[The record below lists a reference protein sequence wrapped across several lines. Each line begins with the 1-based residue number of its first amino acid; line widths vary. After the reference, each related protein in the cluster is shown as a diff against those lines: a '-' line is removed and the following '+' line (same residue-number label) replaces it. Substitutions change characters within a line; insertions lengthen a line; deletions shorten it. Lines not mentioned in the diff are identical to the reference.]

1 MLQNKVTRYLLFVL
15 VFVMVLNVGLLV
27 GSKVVNNK
35 TAQVASVASSQ
46 KDDGSGER
54 GEGEEPRLCR
64 AFSDKAKN
72 YTKYNEFG
80 LGTELQPYEIWT
92 PKQFVDITNAGFD
105 PYYYLQ
111 CSNISFSTT
120 PQFTIPV
127 FVGHYNGNYYT
138 LQEYKY
144 IGDSAAFVGIFEK
157 VQDGATIDHVRI
169 ARSNLQL
176 NGQNGAIAV
185 LAGELT
191 DSKINDIKL
200 YSSNVSAAYTSAA
213 ALVVQSYK
221 SEATNIEINGTTVR
235 AKYNA
240 SGMFNFVINSKVK
253 NAKVVGGTV
262 LAVSGHG
269 AGIANIFD
277 SNQFLPVSGVFENIS
292 YKGTSVAGTQV
303 AGVVNSLDNATLSYA
318 EVEAPLSS
326 VADTNN
332 NSTIGGVVGQG
343 FNASVEKSHF
353 NGTIDRK
360 AFVNNVC
367 GTTNYAGG
375 VAGLLHNSSIYW
387 SYAIGQIKVT
397 DNCGGTGGVVGV
409 GMDSTVQNSYADI
422 GFSISGS
429 NGPLGGLAG
438 TILNSNNSLSSYY
451 KNRTTIRVIPLSGGT
466 VTILGGH
473 IGLAVG
479 SSFPS
484 DMSYTS
490 GSLPNVSAFN
500 AGPYVGLYSNTSG
513 NNFIPSTIYYV
524 ESSTCSGNCNTIG
537 TAKSQAYL
545 LNPVNLP
552 MSTWEFSPTKWVQ
565 ASLGQFPLIPSAK
578 SNF

>member
-1 MLQNKVTRYLLFVL
+1 MLQNKVTRYMLFVL

-46 KDDGSGER
+46 EGDGSGER
-54 GEGEEPRLCR
+54 GEGEEPRPCR
-64 AFSDKAKN
+64 ASGEKAN
-72 YTKYNEFG
+72 GFTHYNDFG
-80 LGTELQPYEIWT
+80 LGTSLQPYEIWNS
-92 PKQFVDITNAGFD
+92 KQFKDIASAGFD
-105 PYYYLQ
+105 EYYYLQ
-111 CSNISFSTT
+111 CKNISFATE

-127 FVGHYNGNYYT
+127 FVGHYNGNYYY

-144 IGDSAAFVGIFEK
+144 IGESAAFVGIFEK

-185 LAGELT
+185 LVGELT
-191 DSKINDIKL
+191 NSKINDIKL
-200 YSSNVSAAYTSAA
+200 YSSNVSAAYTVAA
-213 ALVVQSYK
+213 ALIVQSYE
-221 SEATNIEINGTTVR
+221 SSATNIEINGTTVR

-240 SGMFNFVINSKVK
+240 SGMLNFGINSKVT
-253 NAKVVGGTV
+253 NVKVVGGTV
-262 LAVSGHG
+262 LAVSGYG
-269 AGIANIFD
+269 AGIANIFN
-277 SNQFLPVSGVFENIS
+277 SSQFTPASGVFENIS

-303 AGVVNSLDNATLSYA
+303 AGVVNNLENATLAYA

-326 VADTNN
+326 VVDTNN
-332 NSTIGGVVGQG
+332 NSTIGGLVGQG

-353 NGTIDRK
+353 KGTIDRK

-375 VAGLLHNSSIYW
+375 VAGLLYNSSIYW
-387 SYAIGQIKVT
+387 SYATGQIKVT
-397 DNCGGTGGVVGV
+397 DNCGGTGGVLGV

-422 GFSISGS
+422 GFFISGS
-429 NGPLGGLAG
+429 NGPLGGLVG
-438 TILNSNNSLSSYY
+438 TISNANNSLSSYY
-451 KNRTTIRVIPLSGGT
+451 KNRSTIRVIPVSGGT

-537 TAKSQAYL
+537 TAKSQSYL

-565 ASLGQFPLIPSAK
+565 ASLDVFPTIPSAK
-578 SNF
+578 SN